1 MSQPLTVDLL
11 AEIAKMAV
19 RQGAS
24 EAEVTGLISSE
35 FSVEVRLGAIDKVHE
50 ANSQG
55 IGLRVLQQGRQASGS
70 TSDTSSEAIDELIA
84 TTVGMAL
91 HTSVDNDS
99 RLPLPAELGRS
110 TDDYAALDL
119 VDPVIS
125 KLSAQQ
131 KVELA
136 RAAEEAA
143 ISSDERIVN
152 SEGASCTTH
161 FSQTIFVNSVGFT
174 GSYAGTSISII
185 TAPIA
190 REGSQMQVGYW
201 GDRRRHL
208 AHLDAPEKIGREA
221 ARRALRKLG
230 ARKVET
236 RSVPIV
242 FESGATEELLA
253 SLFEALS
260 GDSIFRHSSFL
271 VGRLGEEIA
280 APCVTVIDDG
290 TRRAG
295 IGTRPF
301 DSEGL
306 PTRATVVIGEG
317 RLNSYL
323 LNTYTARKLDLVSTG
338 NAVRSLTGALGVG
351 AGNFYLQPG
360 NIAPAD
366 IISSVKDG
374 FYVTEMIGFGFNPVT
389 GDYSRGASGWW
400 ISEGQLAFPVE
411 EVTIAGNLGQLL
423 REIEIVGNDLQFR
436 GRLAAPTIRV
446 ARMMVSGS

>member
-201 GDRRRHL
+201 GTGAAIWLIWTHPRKL
-208 AHLDAPEKIGREA
+208 A
-221 ARRALRKLG
+221 ARQHVVPCAS
-230 ARKVET
+230 
-236 RSVPIV
+236 SVPV
-242 FESGATEELLA
+242 RL
-253 SLFEALS
+253 
-260 GDSIFRHSSFL
+260 
-271 VGRLGEEIA
+271 RLGQYRSCSNLV
-280 APCVTVIDDG
+280 P
-290 TRRAG
+290 
-295 IGTRPF
+295 
-301 DSEGL
+301 
-306 PTRATVVIGEG
+306 
-317 RLNSYL
+317 
-323 LNTYTARKLDLVSTG
+323 RK
-338 NAVRSLTGALGVG
+338 N
-351 AGNFYLQPG
+351 Y
-360 NIAPAD
+360 
-366 IISSVKDG
+366 
-374 FYVTEMIGFGFNPVT
+374 
-389 GDYSRGASGWW
+389 
-400 ISEGQLAFPVE
+400 
-411 EVTIAGNLGQLL
+411 
-423 REIEIVGNDLQFR
+423 
-436 GRLAAPTIRV
+436 
-446 ARMMVSGS
+446 